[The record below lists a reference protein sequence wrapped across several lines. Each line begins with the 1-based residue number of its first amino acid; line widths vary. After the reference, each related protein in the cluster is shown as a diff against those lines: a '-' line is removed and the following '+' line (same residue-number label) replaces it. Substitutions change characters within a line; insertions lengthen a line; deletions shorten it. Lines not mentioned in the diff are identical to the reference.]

1 MAAVVVS
8 VPNTC
13 RPILSVSVLSHTPTD
28 CMLICSDRFAN
39 TTKCYHC
46 EHVYLHP
53 PSLRRHNNILVL
65 HILHEAIA
73 CMLIYRE
80 WFSNTYLLHK
90 NQLWCI
96 ASIMQSQDTYIRLRR
111 GGPSLAPTPVGQFY
125 ANLST
130 GQNVFP
136 VDLKDVCWV
145 QSLKSFAVKIPAT
158 PSTSVWSKFDWHVGG
173 FFVSITKLEIWNM
186 DWICLQIQFL
196 GRHCL

>member
-1 MAAVVVS
+1 MIVFEFVLCTLYLWPWLHFVFCTCTKSSPPTFDTFCTKDFQQITSFLNGKLISGVPPIIYVRNILWSTEMAAVVVS

-96 ASIMQSQDTYIRLRR
+96 ASIMQSQDTYIRLWRV
-111 GGPSLAPTPVGQFY
+111 GPSLAPTPV
-125 ANLST
+125 
-130 GQNVFP
+130 
-136 VDLKDVCWV
+136 
-145 QSLKSFAVKIPAT
+145 
-158 PSTSVWSKFDWHVGG
+158 
-173 FFVSITKLEIWNM
+173 
-186 DWICLQIQFL
+186 
-196 GRHCL
+196 RR